1 MIENKQY
8 LGRLFC
14 FGLGYTGTALARN
27 LLAEGW
33 RVSGT
38 CREIEHAEALKKLGV
53 EVHLFDRNR
62 PLTDAAVALAG
73 VDHVLSSVPPDAQGD
88 AVLDLHGGDLAA
100 LGDTLKWI
108 GYLSTTGVYGTRDGD
123 WVDEDSQR
131 RPGSERAVWRAAAE
145 DAWLARGETIAAPV
159 QVFRLAG
166 IYGPGRSVFERI
178 KAGRAKR
185 IHRAGQM
192 FSRIHVDDIV
202 TSLRASM
209 DRPRHGGIYNVCD
222 NEPAAPADVITY
234 ACQLLDISPPPL
246 IDFEVA
252 ELSDMALTFWAD
264 NKKVRNTRLKQEL
277 GVTLQYP
284 DYRAGLNAIF
294 KSA

>member
-1 MIENKQY
+1 MTENKQY
-8 LGRLFC
+8 SGHLFC
-14 FGLGYTGTALARN
+14 FGLGYTGTAVARN

-38 CREIEHAEALKKLGV
+38 CREIEHAEALTELGV
-53 EVHLFDRNR
+53 EVHLFDRNP
-62 PLTDAAVALAG
+62 PLTDLAAALAG

-88 AVLDLHGGDLAA
+88 AVLDLHGDDLVACA
-100 LGDTLKWI
+100 DGLKWI

-145 DAWLARGETIAAPV
+145 DAWLALGETIAAPV

-178 KAGRAKR
+178 KSGRAKR
-185 IHRAGQM
+185 IQRAGQM

-209 DRPRHGGIYNVCD
+209 DRPRAGGIYNVCD
-222 NEPAAPADVITY
+222 NEPAAPADVITF